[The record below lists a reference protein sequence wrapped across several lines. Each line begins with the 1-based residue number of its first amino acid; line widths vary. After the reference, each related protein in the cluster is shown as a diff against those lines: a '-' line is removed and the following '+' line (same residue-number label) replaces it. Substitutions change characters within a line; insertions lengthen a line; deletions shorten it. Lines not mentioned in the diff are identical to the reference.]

1 VNERKLEPVPQPEQC
16 EIPLFGGGKC
26 IVPAYYDVSYGGGD
40 STPMCLPHIIH
51 GMEEARADP
60 GYQQQE
66 WVITYL

>member
-1 VNERKLEPVPQPEQC
+1 VSEEKPEPQPERWDC
-16 EIPLFGGGKC
+16 EVPLYHGAKC

-40 STPMCLPHIIH
+40 STPMCLPHLIH